1 MWAAGLITRHRL
13 GWAESCAAGSQR
25 KSGVSRLLHFFSA
38 LTQGCPDEIFMS
50 STPTIVNETS
60 ELQTLRNHKRKLSDE
75 TIRRH
80 VEVMERLTKDNNGR
94 IPQFR
99 WLRDHGYFSSYQV
112 MLDYPAAFAHLQRDF
127 FKTFE
132 TYQNHN
138 SAFVLPPGH
147 FRKLSEYDVQGARF
161 NPTELALDAG
171 LSEHEFVAIGRALAT
186 VGQSSHWW
194 IGDFISYGFSTYGK
208 KVTYDLAQ
216 QATGYPRG
224 RLYSCARVAKRF
236 CPTRRV
242 AALTIFHHQVICRLA
257 PEQADE
263 LLAEAVEFG
272 LTARQLLA
280 LSQERYGKKK
290 SRYKRQKVSLSLWTE
305 TYDKLLDRAE
315 GMPVRDFIVQI
326 VEEYLLGK
334 PVARYANGK
343 KKREWREAVKA

>member
-1 MWAAGLITRHRL
+1 
-13 GWAESCAAGSQR
+13 
-25 KSGVSRLLHFFSA
+25 
-38 LTQGCPDEIFMS
+38 MS
-50 STPTIVNETS
+50 PAPANIDETS
-60 ELQTLRNHKRKLSDE
+60 TLKVLRTHKRKLSDE

-80 VEVMERLTKDNNGR
+80 VEILERVTKDNNGR
-94 IPQFR
+94 IPKFR
-99 WLRDHGYFSSYQV
+99 WLRDNGYFSSYQV

-147 FRKLSEYDVQGARF
+147 FRKLSEYDVQGAHF

-194 IGDFISYGFSTYGK
+194 IGDFIQYGFSTYGK

-224 RLYSCARVAKRF
+224 RLYSCAKVAKRF
-236 CPTRRV
+236 CPIRRV
-242 AALTIFHHQVICRLA
+242 AALTIYHHQVLCWLA

-263 LLAEAVEFG
+263 LLAEAVEYG
-272 LTARQLLA
+272 LTARQLLTLA
-280 LSQERYGKKK
+280 RERHGKKEA
-290 SRYKRQKVSLSLWTE
+290 RYKRQKVSLRLWTE
-305 TYDKLLDRAE
+305 TYDKLLDRA
-315 GMPVRDFIVQI
+315 GGKPISDFIVQI

-334 PVARYANGK
+334 PVERYANGK
-343 KKREWREAVKA
+343 KTREWREAVKA